1 MKEKSVRKSDIG
13 KLFSSKRLP
22 SILEKF
28 SIKRHTQTHT
38 HTYIRIYT
46 NTHTQTHTHTH
57 LSLNLKREDGVLKGG
72 NGHPLIHS
80 KQCPPGTP
88 ARLEQSVFF
97 SSLSNQKNFLRF
109 YDKGNVRPNVRRMK
123 CLDQGL
129 ANLTLFAKKLYLWN
143 VYDLRNL
150 H

>member
-46 NTHTQTHTHTH
+46 NTHTQTHTQTHTH
-57 LSLNLKREDGVLKGG
+57 LSLNLKREDSVLKGG
-72 NGHPLIHS
+72 NGHPLIYS

-97 SSLSNQKNFLRF
+97 RACQTKKNF
-109 YDKGNVRPNVRRMK
+109 
-123 CLDQGL
+123 
-129 ANLTLFAKKLYLWN
+129 
-143 VYDLRNL
+143 
-150 H
+150 